1 MTAYHGGPIP
11 HGKAPELPPIH
22 WVRADEPVGRLYVK
36 RADKDDLVVARVCM
50 NDRYE
55 FTLHDVPGRP
65 DAMRVDMDPAREV
78 FAVIEWD
85 LDGFTRVLR
94 YNKLGFKTRKAG
106 GEHWTRSEEEV

>member
-1 MTAYHGGPIP
+1 M
-11 HGKAPELPPIH
+11 
-22 WVRADEPVGRLYVK
+22 DEPLSRLYTK

-65 DAMRVDMDPAREV
+65 DAMRVDMDPPREV
-78 FAVIEWD
+78 FAVLEWD
-85 LDGFTRVLR
+85 MEPFTRVLK

-106 GEHWTRSEEEV
+106 EQGWERSA

>member
-1 MTAYHGGPIP
+1 MSSYHGGPIP
-11 HGKAPELPPIH
+11 HGKTPELPPLY
-22 WVRADEPVGRLYVK
+22 WVRMDEPLSRLYTK

-65 DAMRVDMDPAREV
+65 DAMRVDMDPPREV
-78 FAVIEWD
+78 FAVLEWD
-85 LDGFTRVLR
+85 MEPFTRVLK

-106 GEHWTRSEEEV
+106 EQGWERSA